1 MQMLL
6 RALAL
11 VSPVIAISA
20 PLHPFDLEKSSDG
33 ITYQLKDVAYFANV
47 KYPTRRW
54 TVPGLEPDK
63 DLSLLTAVV
72 TNQSVLTGDHLED
85 LLTSYLQSDDVMT
98 EDFLQAIYLS
108 SSASSARLDASAI
121 DYLEHIHCA
130 LVFLD
135 INFRQPVLRDNY
147 HRIATRDTEPLPPG
161 PYTAR
166 LSPHGLHLFDTY
178 RLLSA
183 FSPGRWGALIPVPSR
198 IHARH
203 DPRPLAGR
211 RVAIKDLFDL
221 QGTQTSAGSQAW
233 IEITPVATSTAPA
246 MQRLIDLGAVL
257 VGKFKPGQFASG
269 IDPWNWTD
277 LHAPFNPRGDG
288 YLTCSG
294 SSSGGGCAIAAYDWL
309 DAAIGTDTAVSMR
322 RPAAVSGTY
331 GNRPSQGMISMEGVV
346 PLNWAQDTAG
356 VFARDPTEWA
366 RFAKAWYTPQL
377 HQNPS
382 ITGLPPLS
390 VRDTRAF
397 PRRLLYLSE
406 YFPLVNPAAQT
417 LVETALARVATR
429 FNLTVGHL
437 HLTNTVANASIFP
450 GVLGLATW
458 ETVFN
463 ASSTMSVWPQWV
475 DVVTPL
481 VSTWARRHDGRY
493 PPVDPAWRQQWHT
506 FDPTVTTQ
514 TAYEAARQV
523 RARMAA
529 WFEQHILYET
539 RETCSESIL
548 VCDISTGGLPSF
560 REEALNDGPNATR
573 FGRIPDGAVTTCGLL
588 CAIFGCVDVT
598 IPIGQVPYESP
609 VTGVQEQWP
618 VTINLLVRR
627 GCDFMLFNM
636 IEEMH
641 KAEILR
647 GVQTGRVAF

>member
-1 MQMLL
+1 MAMQMLL

-33 ITYQLKDVAYFANV
+33 LTYQLGDVAYFANI

-54 TVPGLEPDK
+54 TVPDLKPDK
-63 DLSLLTAVV
+63 DWTLLTAVV
-72 TNQSVLTGDHLED
+72 TNHSVVTGDHLEG
-85 LLTSYLQSDDVMT
+85 LLTSYLSSDDVMT

-108 SSASSARLDASAI
+108 SSAPSVRLDVSAV

-130 LVFLD
+130 RVFLD
-135 INFRQPVLRDNY
+135 TNFRPPVLRDHY
-147 HRIATRDTEPLPPG
+147 HRIASRDKQSLPPG

-166 LSPHGLHLFDTY
+166 LSAQGLQLFDTY
-178 RLLSA
+178 RLYVDEYRDFIAGVYPSRDGSGAFTSLSA

-203 DPRPLAGR
+203 DARPLAGR

-233 IEITPVATSTAPA
+233 VDITPIATATAPA
-246 MQRLIDLGAVL
+246 IQRLIDLGAVL

-269 IDPWNWTD
+269 GDPWNWTD

-331 GNRPSQGMISMEGVV
+331 GNRPSQGMISMAGVV

-366 RFAKAWYTPQL
+366 RFAKAWYTPRL
-377 HQNPS
+377 HQDPS
-382 ITGLPPLS
+382 LTGLPPLS
-390 VRDTRAF
+390 VPDTTAF

-406 YFPLVNPAAQT
+406 YFPLVNPAAQALVQAT
-417 LVETALARVATR
+417 LTRMAAR
-429 FNLTVGHL
+429 FNLTIGHL
-437 HLTNTVANASIFP
+437 HLTDTVANASIFP
-450 GVLGLATW
+450 GVSGRTTW
-458 ETVFN
+458 ETVLN

-481 VSTWARRHDGRY
+481 VSTWARRHDGRD

-514 TAYEAARQV
+514 ATYEAARQV
-523 RARMAA
+523 RARAAA
-529 WFEQHILYET
+529 WFEQHVLYAT
-539 RETCSESIL
+539 RESCSESLL

-573 FGRIPDGAVTTCGLL
+573 FGWIPDGAVTTCGLL
-588 CAIFGCVDVT
+588 CAIFGYD
-598 IPIGQVPYESP
+598 
-609 VTGVQEQWP
+609 
-618 VTINLLVRR
+618 
-627 GCDFMLFNM
+627 LFQP
-636 IEEMH
+636 
-641 KAEILR
+641 LSR
-647 GVQTGRVAF
+647 